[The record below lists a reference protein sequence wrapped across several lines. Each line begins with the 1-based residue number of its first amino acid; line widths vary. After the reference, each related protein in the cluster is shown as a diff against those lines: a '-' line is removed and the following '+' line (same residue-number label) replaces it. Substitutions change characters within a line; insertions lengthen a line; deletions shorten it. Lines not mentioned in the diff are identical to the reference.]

1 MEGLFF
7 LVGCLLLAFPILA
20 IVALVKTVGLS
31 ARLGSLEYRLAA
43 IEGQPPRA
51 AAAAVMPKPIPTAP
65 PPVDAAPPV
74 SSYTTEPFASAEPE
88 QAAPPPPPTEAPPPS
103 AVPPIPPPAAA
114 PAQLG
119 ISFEE
124 LLGTQ
129 WTVWV
134 GGIA

>member
-51 AAAAVMPKPIPTAP
+51 AAAAVVPGPIPTAP
-65 PPVDAAPPV
+65 PPVEAAPPV
-74 SSYTTEPFASAEPE
+74 SSYTTAPFASAEPE
-88 QAAPPPPPTEAPPPS
+88 QAAPPPPADATPPS
-103 AVPPIPPPAAA
+103 AIPPMPRPAAA
-114 PAQLG
+114 AQPG

-124 LLGTQ
+124 RLGTQ

-134 GGIA
+134 GGIAL